1 MNFLQHFIFTGSGTL
16 LGLLY
21 GNLAELLEVLH
32 EGQGGLTGAG
42 TSGLVTLHY
51 LCFGVLG
58 EFSEFSIDF
67 FNKLFHNGF
76 LFI

>member
-1 MNFLQHFIFTGSGTL
+1 MNFLQHFIFTVTGIL
-16 LGLLY
+16 LSLLN
-21 GNLAELLEVLH
+21 GNFAEFLHVLH
-32 EGQGGLTGAG
+32 DGEGGLAGAG

>member
-1 MNFLQHFIFTGSGTL
+1 MNFLQHFLINWKKCL
-16 LGLLY
+16 LSSFH